1 MSKCIS
7 VFVFFCKW
15 RFTIY
20 KKVCIKPTKLQKEFK
35 IIIKCN
41 FFVLVLSLYICKM
54 WFRTVPFF
62 SMEVFNVWT
71 ILSSV
76 SSSRYSLMLQK
87 EFWWNS
93 LLGNVFILFV
103 FVCLFWI
110 IYFFFSVLFYMLV
123 LQTISGD
130 RVWAVSKLH

>member
-1 MSKCIS
+1 M
-7 VFVFFCKW
+7 
-15 RFTIY
+15 
-20 KKVCIKPTKLQKEFK
+20 CIKPTKLQKEFK

-41 FFVLVLSLYICKM
+41 FFFVLVLSLYICKM

-76 SSSRYSLMLQK
+76 SSRYSLMLQK

-93 LLGNVFILFV
+93 VSGNVLFLLFLVFFGLILHACV
-103 FVCLFWI
+103 INNLGRQGLGCV
-110 IYFFFSVLFYMLV
+110 
-123 LQTISGD
+123 
-130 RVWAVSKLH
+130 

>member
-62 SMEVFNVWT
+62 SMEVFSVWT

-76 SSSRYSLMLQK
+76 SSRYSLMLQK

-93 LLGNVFILFV
+93 LVRECSIFFV
-103 FVCLFWI
+103 LD
-110 IYFFFSVLFYMLV
+110 YFFCSYFTCLCYKQSRETGFGLCLNCINAFCK
-123 LQTISGD
+123 I
-130 RVWAVSKLH
+130 

>member
-41 FFVLVLSLYICKM
+41 FFFVLVLSLYICKM

-76 SSSRYSLMLQK
+76 SSRYSPILQM

-93 LLGNVFILFV
+93 LSGNVLFFWFCFIFWSY
-103 FVCLFWI
+103 FTCLCYKQSRETGFGLCLNCI
-110 IYFFFSVLFYMLV
+110 NAFCKI
-123 LQTISGD
+123 
-130 RVWAVSKLH
+130 

>member
-1 MSKCIS
+1 M
-7 VFVFFCKW
+7 
-15 RFTIY
+15 
-20 KKVCIKPTKLQKEFK
+20 CIKPTKLQKEFK

-62 SMEVFNVWT
+62 SMEVFSVWT

-76 SSSRYSLMLQK
+76 SSRYSLMLQK

-93 LLGNVFILFV
+93 LVGECFIFFV
-103 FVCLFWI
+103 LD
-110 IYFFFSVLFYMLV
+110 YFFFGL
-123 LQTISGD
+123 I
-130 RVWAVSKLH
+130 LHACVINNLGRQGLGCV

>member
-41 FFVLVLSLYICKM
+41 FFFVLVLSLYICKM
-54 WFRTVPFF
+54 CFRTVPFF

-76 SSSRYSLMLQK
+76 SSRYSLMLQK

-93 LLGNVFILFV
+93 IGKCFIFFLFLVGFWFFV
-103 FVCLFWI
+103 FCF
-110 IYFFFSVLFYMLV
+110 YFFFCL
-123 LQTISGD
+123 I
-130 RVWAVSKLH
+130 LHACVINNLGRQGLGCV